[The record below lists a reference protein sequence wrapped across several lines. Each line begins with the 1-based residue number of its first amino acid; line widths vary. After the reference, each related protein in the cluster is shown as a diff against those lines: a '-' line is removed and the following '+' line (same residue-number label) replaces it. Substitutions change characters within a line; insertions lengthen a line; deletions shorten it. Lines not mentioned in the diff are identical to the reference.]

1 VNAAEG
7 VATNRPLRPHFP
19 LFLSLHEARCVLIG
33 GGAVARRKAELLLE
47 SGARVFVVA
56 PQLDATLVALAAEG
70 EVEYLAQRFSPSQL
84 KGAALVIAATDDR
97 EVNAAVSRAARAL
110 GIPVNVVD
118 DAELSSFIVPA
129 IVDRSPVTVAISTA
143 GASPVLARLLRARLE
158 RFLSPMLGRLAR
170 LAGRFRS
177 AVRARIADAAARRRF
192 WEDVLDGPSA
202 ERLLCGSERAAE
214 ERFERLLEEAAPP
227 RTGGEVFLVGAGP
240 GNPELLTLRAHK
252 LLGCADVVLYDH
264 LVASEIVQLAR
275 RDAERIYV
283 GKERDNHALRQEE
296 INALMVRLARE
307 GKRVLRLKGGDP
319 FIFGRG
325 GEEIESLSACGIPFE
340 VVPGITAASGVSAY
354 AGIPL
359 THRDYAHACVFVT
372 GHLTDGNLD
381 LDWPA
386 LARPKQTIVV
396 YMGLH
401 SLEPLCE
408 QLVRHGL
415 AADTPAAL
423 VQQGTTE
430 RQRVLTGT
438 LATLASQ
445 AIAEGIKPP
454 TMIII
459 GEVVRLRRQL
469 AWFGAAAEEQAEPE
483 HALM

>member
-1 VNAAEG
+1 MGPVVRRKAQPQGEPHVDAAEG
-7 VATNRPLRPHFP
+7 AATRRPQRPYFP
-19 LFLSLHEARCVLIG
+19 LFISLQGRRCVVVG
-33 GGAVARRKAELLLE
+33 GGAVARRNAELLLE
-47 SGARVFVVA
+47 CGARVAVAA
-56 PQLDATLVALAAEG
+56 PQLAPALALLAATG
-70 EVEYLAQRFSPSQL
+70 EVEHLPARFSPAQL
-84 KGAALVIAATDDR
+84 DGAALVIAATD
-97 EVNAAVSRAARAL
+97 EQAVNAAVSDAAHARN
-110 GIPVNVVD
+110 IPVNVVD
-118 DAELSSFIVPA
+118 DPALSSFIVPA
-129 IVDRSPVTVAISTA
+129 IVDRSPVTVAVSTA
-143 GASPVLARLLRARLE
+143 GASPVLARLLRAQLE
-158 RFLSPMLGRLAR
+158 QWLP
-170 LAGRFRS
+170 AG
-177 AVRARIADAAARRRF
+177 
-192 WEDVLDGPSA
+192 L
-202 ERLLCGSERAAE
+202 ERLLAGSDRAVEA
-214 ERFERLLEEAAPP
+214 RFERQLEGGPAP
-227 RTGGEVFLVGAGP
+227 RAGGEVYLVGAGP

-252 LLGCADVVLYDH
+252 LLARADVVLYDH

-275 RDAERIYV
+275 RDADRIYV

-372 GHLTDGNLD
+372 GHLKDGNLD

-415 AADTPAAL
+415 APDTPAAL
-423 VQQGTTE
+423 VQQGTTA

-438 LATLASQ
+438 LATLALQ
-445 AIAEGIKPP
+445 ATAAGVKPP

-459 GEVVRLRRQL
+459 GEVVRLRAQL
-469 AWFGAAAEEQAEPE
+469 AWFGAAAQEKAEPQT
-483 HALM
+483 ALT